1 MNTMELNMVI
11 HATVVT
17 MLICWSQLN
26 HMSATH
32 LALVTVTERLQL
44 VEVHTA

>member
-1 MNTMELNMVI
+1 MDLNMVI

-32 LALVTVTERLQL
+32 FALVPQTEELKL
-44 VEVHTA
+44 VEVPTG